1 MARTKLCQL
10 VDGTKVRVFR
20 ASSVMYDADTV
31 TNLGIGPVADA
42 NKKEPVYDTGELMR
56 AGVLARICVTCSNG
70 TTRPPTT
77 YRLFCD
83 VENIN
88 SALHHYNSGGKT
100 LNGKTVLRASLD
112 RRQVIK

>member
-10 VDGTKVRVFR
+10 VDGTKIRVFR
-20 ASSVMYDADTV
+20 ASSVMYDDNTV
-31 TNLGIGPVADA
+31 THLGIGPVADA

-56 AGVLARICVTCSNG
+56 AGVLVRLCVSCNNG
-70 TTRPPTT
+70 TNKPPIT

-83 VENIN
+83 VENVN
-88 SALHHYNSGGKT
+88 AALHHYNSSGKT

>member
-20 ASSVMYDADTV
+20 SSSVMYDADTV

-56 AGVLARICVTCSNG
+56 AGVLVRLCISCNNG
-70 TTRPPTT
+70 ANKPPIT
-77 YRLFCD
+77 YRVFCD
-83 VENIN
+83 VENVN
-88 SALHHYNSGGKT
+88 AALHHYNSGGKV

>member
-1 MARTKLCQL
+1 MARTQLCQL

-20 ASSVMYDADTV
+20 ASSVMYDTNTV
-31 TNLGIGPVADA
+31 AVLGVGPAADA

-56 AGVLARICVTCSNG
+56 SGVLARLCITCNNG
-70 TTRPPTT
+70 ATKPPIT
-77 YRLFCD
+77 YRVFCD

-88 SALHHYNSGGKT
+88 AALHHYNSGGKT
-100 LNGKTVLRASLD
+100 LNGKAVLRAGLD